1 MSPLLAPELWVV
13 HEARGRLRVHLP
25 RWSGVGADRLER
37 ELLGLVGVTAVRASA
52 ATGNLLVCFD
62 VELTDRGTV
71 LDRLRGLRAPRAR
84 AAAPGARAR
93 ERPRSIP
100 LPHVLHERGGR
111 RRRVRIT
118 VRGLDR
124 DHQLGAHVVRE
135 LEAIPGVE
143 RALASPLTGRVLVD
157 YSEHLVDV
165 EDLLAEVAGLEL
177 PGLPGEDRPAH
188 PLDPAPLTISA
199 VRTVGGALGL
209 ALVGVRRLA
218 GAEGPP
224 VSGGAAEV
232 AAAVGIVEGAPPVRE
247 QLHRLLGRNGA
258 EVTLSVLG
266 VVALTLSGS
275 SLGLATSAAG
285 ALRVLTEVRARR
297 AAWRG
302 YEGLMEGAPAAVA
315 GAEIRLDSGALVP
328 LSGRIVEG
336 YGTALAPDGLPAA
349 VRPGGL
355 VPGGARMFGGPF
367 VVELQAERAFTPTPR
382 PASIPSSALERYVDF
397 MGPVSLGYAVL
408 TAALTRS
415 WRRTFI
421 ALVLVNP
428 RPALIGAQAADAGA
442 SARAVRSGVIV
453 VGSRPDRPIA
463 LPDVV
468 MLDNPRILG
477 DGLELKEVLPLDGSL
492 SRAEAEELAAGIA
505 AAASLPWGRV
515 FSEVR
520 RTEVVD
526 GHFDGRRATAT
537 FAARRYALAPATPG
551 QLEASAADEPGAHW
565 LALTEQGRARP
576 LALIALV
583 PRLAEGVGDLV
594 DCCRHHR
601 VKLVLR
607 RRRGGDTAR
616 AIAERAGIGEV
627 VAGDPADIVREYQ
640 QRGELVLFVSDSA
653 RAGEAFAACDLAIAL
668 TSGRSGHFPARA
680 DLLAPDLT
688 ALAAVIESAARRRA
702 AIRDATAM
710 SVLANAIGVVW
721 GLRGSPEITGATNAT
736 YITALGA
743 IADAWLRQRGGRRS
757 LSVLTRLVD
766 PRPERWGRQSRAAV
780 IRALN
785 SRHDGL
791 STEQAQSRMQ
801 EPPAVTNENR
811 FTTALADQM
820 RSPLNG
826 LLAGG
831 AGVSLIL
838 GTAAD
843 VALIGAVILTNA
855 AVGAW
860 QEHTASEAA
869 QALERLGAATA
880 QVLRDG
886 RPHIIPAGE
895 VVAGDVL
902 LLDSGDRVAADARLL
917 HCEGLEVDESAL
929 TGESVPVRKGAS
941 GGTDASRI
949 VLAGTDVTVGT
960 ARAMAVAVGQNT
972 RMGALAAALAH
983 ETNGQTPLG
992 QRLSL
997 MLHQGI
1003 PIIAASGALITVS
1016 GLLWGRP
1023 LLPQLALGASAAIAA
1038 LPEGLP
1044 LLAGAAEAAVARRLA
1059 SRNVLVR
1066 RLSAVEALGRVDIA
1080 CCDKT
1085 GTMTDGR
1092 LALSLVASLE
1102 QEATMPSPLGP
1113 QLADVLLV
1121 GALATPHPAA
1131 SGAGAHPTDVAVVR
1145 AAEQHG
1151 LTASLEQERERESP
1165 FDPARSYHAA
1175 LVGGRLCLKGA
1186 AEVLLPRCTRERRDG
1201 RDAPLSESG
1210 RQRLLEQA
1218 RLLAERGLRVLVVT
1232 EGRPAGSLEDAQE
1245 LVALGYLGISDP
1257 LRSGVADAIHRCQEA
1272 GVRLVM
1278 LTGDH
1283 PATACAIAREAGLPA
1298 EGDQVLT
1305 GAEIAELDDA
1315 MLDRSLERAVVVARI
1330 TPLDKLRI
1338 VESLQRQGHTVAMT
1352 GDGVNDAPALRLADV
1367 GVAMGRG
1374 GTEVARQA
1382 ADVVLVDDDFSTLV
1396 EALVEGRAFWQNIRR
1411 ALGLLLGGNLGE
1423 LGLIAG
1429 AGILGRDAPLT
1440 TRQILTVNL
1449 VTDVLPALGVAVQQP
1464 EHRKL
1469 AALAREGTAGLGT
1482 PLRDDI
1488 LRRAAATA
1496 LPSLVSYLVAT
1507 RAGGPAQGRAVAF
1520 ASIVA
1525 TQLAQML
1532 AVGHAQGQL
1541 TTPVLGAAAVCGGV
1555 VFASV
1560 ALPPLNGLLELTRPT
1575 PTSWAIIAAAA
1586 AGALIIGRV
1595 LAPAGNGSQ
1604 PLRPFTTSLQA
1615 DQTIAT

>member
-1 MSPLLAPELWVV
+1 MP
-13 HEARGRLRVHLP
+13 GRLRVHLP
-25 RWSGVGADRLER
+25 RWSGAGADRLAS
-37 ELLGLVGVTAVRASA
+37 ELLELRGVTAVRASST
-52 ATGNLLVCFD
+52 TGNILVCFD
-62 VELTDRGTV
+62 VELTKRETV
-71 LDRLRGLRAPRAR
+71 MERLRGLRVPRAQT
-84 AAAPGARAR
+84 ASPGARTGDL
-93 ERPRSIP
+93 PRSTP
-100 LPHVLHERGGR
+100 LPHVLHERRGR

-118 VRGLDR
+118 VPGLDR
-124 DHQLGAHVVRE
+124 DHQLGARVVRE
-135 LEAIPGVE
+135 LEAIAGVE
-143 RALASPLTGRVLVD
+143 RALATPLTGRVLVD
-157 YSEHLVDV
+157 YSEHLIDV
-165 EDLLAEVAGLEL
+165 EHLLAAVTRLEL
-177 PGLPGEDRPAH
+177 PDLPDEDRPTH
-188 PLDPAPLTISA
+188 PLDPAPLTVSA

-209 ALVGVRRLA
+209 ALVSVNRLG

-224 VSGGAAEV
+224 VSGGAAGV

-247 QLHRLLGRNGA
+247 QLHRLLGRNPA
-258 EVTLSVLG
+258 EVTLAVLG
-266 VVALTLSGS
+266 TVTLALSGS
-275 SLGLATSAAG
+275 SLGLLTTGAG

-297 AAWRG
+297 AAWRR
-302 YEGLMEGAPAAVA
+302 YEGLLEGAPAVMA
-315 GAEIRLDSGALVP
+315 GAEIRLDSGARVP

-336 YGTALAPDGLPAA
+336 YGTALAADGLPTA

-355 VPGGARMFGGPF
+355 VPGGARVFGGPF
-367 VVELQAERAFTPTPR
+367 IVELVADSAFTPAPR
-382 PASIPSSALERYVDF
+382 PTPIPSSALDRYVNL
-397 MGPVSLGYAVL
+397 MGPASLGYAAL
-408 TAALTRS
+408 TAALTHS

-442 SARAVRSGVIV
+442 SARTLRSGVIV

-468 MLDNPRILG
+468 VLDNPRVLT
-477 DGLELKEVLPLDGSL
+477 DGLELKEVLPLDQAL
-492 SRAEAEELAAGIA
+492 SRIEAEELAAGIA
-505 AAASLPWGRV
+505 GAASGPWGRI

-526 GHFDGRRATAT
+526 GHFDGRRASARLG
-537 FAARRYALAPATPG
+537 ARRYALAPATARAR
-551 QLEASAADEPGAHW
+551 QLERSPADQPGAHW

-576 LALIALV
+576 LALIGLV
-583 PRLAEGVGDLV
+583 PRLAEGAGDLV
-594 DCCRHHR
+594 AGCRHNG

-607 RRRGGDTAR
+607 RHRVRDTAQ
-616 AIAERAGIGEV
+616 AIAERAGLGEV
-627 VAGDPADIVREYQ
+627 VGGDPAEIVHEHQR
-640 QRGELVLFVSDSA
+640 RGERVAFVSDSA
-653 RAGEAFAACDLAIAL
+653 HAGAAFAACDLAIAL
-668 TSGRSGHFPARA
+668 TSGRSGQFPARA

-688 ALAAVIESAARRRA
+688 AVAAVIDAAARRRA

-710 SVLANAIGVVW
+710 SLLANAVGVIW
-721 GLRGSPEITGATNAT
+721 GLRGSPQIARATSAT
-736 YITALGA
+736 YIAALGA
-743 IADAWLRQRGGRRS
+743 IADVWLRERGGQRS

-780 IRALN
+780 IRALD
-785 SRHDGL
+785 SRNDGL
-791 STEQAQSRMQ
+791 STEQAQTRVQ
-801 EPPAVTNENR
+801 ERPAASSENR
-811 FTTALADQM
+811 FVGALADQM
-820 RSPLNG
+820 RSPLSG

-831 AGVSLIL
+831 AAVSMLL
-838 GTAAD
+838 GSAAD
-843 VALIGAVILTNA
+843 VVLIGAVILTNA

-860 QEHTASEAA
+860 QEQAAGEAA
-869 QALERLGAATA
+869 QTLERLGAATA
-880 QVLRDG
+880 HVLRDG
-886 RPHIIPAGE
+886 SPCTIPADH
-895 VVAGDVL
+895 VVTGDVL
-902 LLDSGDRVAADARLL
+902 LLAPGDRVAADARLL
-917 HCEGLEVDESAL
+917 RCEGLEIDESAL

-941 GGTDASRI
+941 GGTDDSRI

-960 ARAMAVAVGQNT
+960 ARAVAVAVGQDT

-997 MLHQGI
+997 MLQQGI
-1003 PIIAASGALITVS
+1003 PIIAASGAVVTVS

-1059 SRNVLVR
+1059 SRNALVR

-1085 GTMTDGR
+1085 GTMTDGL
-1092 LALSLVASLE
+1092 LAVSLVASLD
-1102 QEATMPSPLGP
+1102 QEATMKSRLVP

-1121 GALATPHPAA
+1121 GALATPHPSASDAA
-1131 SGAGAHPTDVAVVR
+1131 VHPTDVAVVR

-1151 LTASLEQERERESP
+1151 LTAHLEQARERESP
-1165 FDPARSYHAA
+1165 FDAARSYHAA
-1175 LVGGRLCLKGA
+1175 LVGGRLCFKGA
-1186 AEVLLPRCTRERRDG
+1186 PEVLLPLCTRQRRDG
-1201 RDAPLSESG
+1201 RDLPLSQRG
-1210 RQRLLEQA
+1210 RRRLLEQA
-1218 RLLAERGLRVLVVT
+1218 RRLAERGLRVLIVA
-1232 EGRPAGSLEDAQE
+1232 EGPPGGALEDPQE
-1245 LVALGYLGISDP
+1245 LLALGYLGISDP
-1257 LRSGVADAIHRCQEA
+1257 LRSGVADAVARCQEA
-1272 GVRLVM
+1272 GIRLVM

-1305 GAEIAELDDA
+1305 GADIAELDDPV
-1315 MLDRSLERAVVVARI
+1315 LDRSLERAVVVARI

-1382 ADVVLVDDDFSTLV
+1382 ADVVLADDDFSTLV

-1429 AGILGRDAPLT
+1429 AGVLGRDAPLT
-1440 TRQILTVNL
+1440 TRQILTINL
-1449 VTDVLPALGVAVQQP
+1449 VTDVLPALSVAVQQP
-1464 EHRKL
+1464 EHREL
-1469 AALAREGTAGLGT
+1469 AALAREGTSGLDK

-1488 LRRAAATA
+1488 LRRGAATA
-1496 LPSLVSYLVAT
+1496 APSLAAYLLAT
-1507 RAGGPAQGRAVAF
+1507 HAGGPAQGRAVAF

-1560 ALPPLNGLLELTRPT
+1560 ALPPLNGLLGLTRPT
-1575 PTSWAIIAAAA
+1575 PTSWAIIATAA
-1586 AGALIIGRV
+1586 AGALITGRL
-1595 LAPAGNGSQ
+1595 LAPAGDGNQ
-1604 PLRPFTTSLQA
+1604 PV
-1615 DQTIAT
+1615 

>member
-1 MSPLLAPELWVV
+1 MPPVVAELRVV
-13 HEARGRLRVHLP
+13 HEARGRLRVHL
-25 RWSGVGADRLER
+25 RSWSGAGAARLER
-37 ELLGLVGVTAVRASA
+37 ELLGLRGVTAVRASP
-52 ATGNLLVCFD
+52 ATGNVLVCFD
-62 VELTDRGTV
+62 VERIDRETV
-71 LDRLRGLRAPRAR
+71 MERLRGLRLPRAR
-84 AAAPGARAR
+84 AAPPVERTR
-93 ERPRSIP
+93 ERPRSTP
-100 LPHVLHERGGR
+100 LPHVLHERRGH

-124 DHQLGAHVVRE
+124 DHRLGARVVRE

-143 RALASPLTGRVLVD
+143 RAVASPLTGRVLVD

-165 EDLLAEVAGLEL
+165 EDLVAEVTGLEL

-188 PLDPAPLTISA
+188 PLDPAPLTVSA

-209 ALVGVRRLA
+209 ALVAVRGLA

-224 VSGGAAEV
+224 VRAGAAEV
-232 AAAVGIVEGAPPVRE
+232 AAAVGVVEGAPAIRE
-247 QLHRLLGRNGA
+247 QLQRLLGRNRA
-258 EVTLSVLG
+258 EVSLSVLG
-266 VVALTLSGS
+266 VAALALSGS

-297 AAWRG
+297 AAWRR
-302 YEGLMEGAPAAVA
+302 YEGLLESAPAAVA
-315 GAEIRLDSGALVP
+315 GAEIRLDSGARVP

-336 YGTALAPDGLPAA
+336 TGTALAPDGLPVP
-349 VRPGGL
+349 VRPEGL
-355 VPGGARMFGGPF
+355 VPGGARVFGGPF
-367 VVELQAERAFTPTPR
+367 VVELGGERAFTPAPR
-382 PASIPSSALERYVDF
+382 PTSIPPSPLDRYVGL
-397 MGPVSLGYAVL
+397 MGPVSLGYAAL
-408 TAALTRS
+408 TAVLTRS
-415 WRRTFI
+415 WRRTFV

-442 SARAVRSGVIV
+442 SARALRSGVIV

-468 MLDNPRILG
+468 VLDNPRVLG
-477 DGLELKEVLPLDGSL
+477 DGLELKQVLPVDGAL
-492 SRAEAEELAAGIA
+492 TRVEVEGLAAGIA
-505 AAASLPWGRV
+505 GAASLPWGRV
-515 FSEVR
+515 FSEGTR
-520 RTEVVD
+520 ADVVD

-537 FAARRYALAPATPG
+537 AGDRRYALAPATPR

-565 LALTEQGRARP
+565 LALTEHGHARP
-576 LALIALV
+576 LGLIALV

-594 DCCRHHR
+594 DGCRRHG

-607 RRRGGDTAR
+607 RHSERVSAR
-616 AIAERAGIGEV
+616 AIAERAGIGEL
-627 VAGDPADIVREYQ
+627 VAGNSADIVREHQ
-640 QRGELVLFVSDSA
+640 RRGERVAFVSDSA
-653 RAGEAFAACDLAIAL
+653 RAGDAFAVCDLAIAL

-680 DLLAPDLT
+680 DLLTPDLT

-721 GLRGSPEITGATNAT
+721 GLRGSPEIAGATNAT

-780 IRALN
+780 IRALD

-791 STEQAQSRMQ
+791 STEQAARRVH
-801 EPPAVTNENR
+801 ELPAAASENG
-811 FTTALADQM
+811 FVTALADQI
-820 RSPLNG
+820 RSPLTG

-831 AGVSLIL
+831 AAVSLL
-838 GTAAD
+838 FGATAD

-860 QEHTASEAA
+860 QEHAAGEAA
-869 QALERLGAATA
+869 QALERLGAASA
-880 QVLRDG
+880 QVQRDG
-886 RPHIIPAGE
+886 SPRTIPARE
-895 VVAGDVL
+895 VVTGDVL
-902 LLDSGDRVAADARLL
+902 LLASGDRVAADARLL

-929 TGESVPVRKGAS
+929 TGESIPVRKVAS

-960 ARAMAVAVGQNT
+960 ARAVAVAVGKDT
-972 RMGALAAALAH
+972 RMGALGAALAH
-983 ETNGQTPLG
+983 EANGQTPLG

-997 MLHQGI
+997 MLRQGI

-1023 LLPQLALGASAAIAA
+1023 LLPQLALGASAAVAA

-1102 QEATMPSPLGP
+1102 QEATMPARLGP
-1113 QLADVLLV
+1113 ELADVLLV
-1121 GALATPHPAA
+1121 GALATPHPEA
-1131 SGAGAHPTDVAVVR
+1131 SDAGVHPTDVAVVR

-1151 LTASLEQERERESP
+1151 LTLDLEQTRERESP

-1201 RDAPLSESG
+1201 HDAPLNASG
-1210 RQRLLEQA
+1210 RRRLLEQA
-1218 RLLAERGLRVLVVT
+1218 RRLAERGLRVLIVA
-1232 EGRPAGSLEDAQE
+1232 EGPPDGVLEDPQE
-1245 LVALGYLGISDP
+1245 LVAVGYLGISDP
-1257 LRSGVADAIHRCQEA
+1257 LRSGVADAVHRCQEA

-1283 PATACAIAREAGLPA
+1283 PATAYAIARQAGLPA
-1298 EGDQVLT
+1298 TDDQVLT
-1305 GAEIAELDDA
+1305 GTEIAELDDA
-1315 MLDRSLERAVVVARI
+1315 MLDRSLERAAVVARI

-1338 VESLQRQGHTVAMT
+1338 VESLQRRGHTVAMT

-1382 ADVVLVDDDFSTLV
+1382 ADVVLADDDFSTLV

-1423 LGLIAG
+1423 LGLMAG
-1429 AGILGRDAPLT
+1429 AGVLGRDAPLT
-1440 TRQILTVNL
+1440 TRQILTINL

-1464 EHRKL
+1464 EHRTL

-1488 LRRAAATA
+1488 LRRAAATGV
-1496 LPSLVSYLVAT
+1496 PSLAAYLVAT

-1520 ASIVA
+1520 VSIVA

-1541 TTPVLGAAAVCGGV
+1541 TPPVLGAAAICGGV

-1560 ALPPLNGLLELTRPT
+1560 ALPPVNGVLELTRPT
-1575 PTSWAIIAAAA
+1575 PTSWAITAAAA

-1595 LAPAGNGSQ
+1595 LAPAGNESQ
-1604 PLRPFTTSLQA
+1604 PIWPDTTSLQA

>member
-1 MSPLLAPELWVV
+1 MSPPPAPELRVV

-25 RWSGVGADRLER
+25 RWSGAGADQLER
-37 ELLGLVGVTAVRASA
+37 EVLGSHGVTAVRASP
-52 ATGNLLVCFD
+52 ATRNVLVCFD
-62 VELTDRGTV
+62 VDLTDRETV
-71 LDRLRGLRAPRAR
+71 MERLRGLHVPRAR
-84 AAAPGARAR
+84 TASRGTRTH
-93 ERPRSIP
+93 ERPRSTP
-100 LPHVLHERGGR
+100 LPHVLHERRGR

-118 VRGLDR
+118 IRGLDR
-124 DHQLGAHVVRE
+124 DHQLGARVVRE

-143 RALASPLTGRVLVD
+143 QALASPLTGRVLVD

-165 EDLLAEVAGLEL
+165 EDLVAKVAGLEL
-177 PGLPGEDRPAH
+177 PELPGEDRPAH
-188 PLDPAPLTISA
+188 PLDPAPLSESV
-199 VRTVGGALGL
+199 VRAAGGALGL
-209 ALVGVRRLA
+209 TLVTARRLA

-224 VSGGAAEV
+224 VDSGPAEV

-247 QLHRLLGRNGA
+247 QLHRLLGRNRA

-266 VVALTLSGS
+266 IVALTLSGS
-275 SLGLATSAAG
+275 SLGLVTSAAG
-285 ALRVLTEVRARR
+285 ALRVVTEVRARR

-302 YEGLMEGAPAAVA
+302 YEGLLEGAPAATA
-315 GAEIRLDSGALVP
+315 GAEVRLDSGARVP

-336 YGTALAPDGLPAA
+336 NGTALAPDGLPAPA
-349 VRPGGL
+349 RPGGL
-355 VPGGARMFGGPF
+355 VPAGARLFGGPF
-367 VVELQAERAFTPTPR
+367 VIELQGERAFTPAPR
-382 PASIPSSALERYVDF
+382 PTSSPSSVLDRYVGLI
-397 MGPVSLGYAVL
+397 GPLSLGYAAL

-442 SARAVRSGVIV
+442 SARALRSGVIV

-468 MLDNPRILG
+468 VLDNPRVLT
-477 DGLELKEVLPLDGSL
+477 DGLELKDVLPLDPVM
-492 SRAEAEELAAGIA
+492 SRVELEELAAGIA
-505 AAASLPWGRV
+505 GAASMPWGRI
-515 FSEVR
+515 FSEGR
-520 RTEVVD
+520 RAEVVD
-526 GHFDGRRATAT
+526 GDFDGRRATAT
-537 FAARRYALAPATPG
+537 FGARRYALAPATPR

-565 LALTEQGRARP
+565 LALTEQGRTRP

-583 PRLAEGVGDLV
+583 PRLADGVGDLV
-594 DCCRHHR
+594 DGCRRHG
-601 VKLVLR
+601 VKLLLR
-607 RRRGGDTAR
+607 RHRGRDTAQT
-616 AIAERAGIGEV
+616 IAERARLGEV
-627 VAGDPADIVREYQ
+627 VAGKAANIVREHRQ
-640 QRGELVLFVSDSA
+640 HGERVAFVSDSA
-653 RAGEAFAACDLAIAL
+653 RAGEAFAACDLAIAV
-668 TSGRSGHFPARA
+668 TSGRSGQFPARA

-721 GLRGSPEITGATNAT
+721 GLRGSPEIIGATNAT

-743 IADAWLRQRGGRRS
+743 IADAWARERGGRRS
-757 LSVLTRLVD
+757 LSVLTRLAD
-766 PRPERWGRQSRAAV
+766 PRPERWGRQSRAAAV
-780 IRALN
+780 RALN
-785 SRHDGL
+785 SRPDGL
-791 STEQAQSRMQ
+791 SSEQAARRLR
-801 EPPAVTNENR
+801 EPPGLASENR
-811 FTTALADQM
+811 FATALADQM
-820 RSPLNG
+820 RSPLTG

-831 AGVSLIL
+831 AAVSLMF
-838 GTAAD
+838 GAVAD

-860 QEHTASEAA
+860 QEHVAGEAA
-869 QALERLGAATA
+869 QTLERLGAASA
-880 QVLRDG
+880 HVLRDG
-886 RPHIIPAGE
+886 SPRTIPAGE
-895 VVAGDVL
+895 VVPGDVL
-902 LLDSGDRVAADARLL
+902 LLASGDRVAADARLL
-917 HCEGLEVDESAL
+917 DCEGLEVDESAL
-929 TGESVPVRKGAS
+929 TGESVPVRKEAS

-960 ARAMAVAVGQNT
+960 ARAVAVAVGQDT

-983 ETNGQTPLG
+983 EANGQTPLG

-997 MLHQGI
+997 MLRQGI
-1003 PIIAASGALITVS
+1003 PIIATSGALITVS

-1023 LLPQLALGASAAIAA
+1023 LLPQLALGASAAVAA

-1102 QEATMPSPLGP
+1102 EEATMPSRLSP

-1151 LTASLEQERERESP
+1151 LTSHLEQERERESP

-1186 AEVLLPRCTRERRDG
+1186 AEVLLPRCTHERRDG
-1201 RDAPLSESG
+1201 RDAPLSENG
-1210 RQRLLEQA
+1210 RRRLLEQA
-1218 RLLAERGLRVLVVT
+1218 RWLAERGLRVLIVA
-1232 EGRPAGSLEDAQE
+1232 EGRPGGSLEDPQE

-1257 LRSGVADAIHRCQEA
+1257 LRSGVADAVRRCQDA

-1298 EGDQVLT
+1298 NDDQVLT
-1305 GAEIAELDDA
+1305 GTEIAELDDA

-1338 VESLQRQGHTVAMT
+1338 VESLQRRGHTVAMT

-1382 ADVVLVDDDFSTLV
+1382 ADVVLADDDFSTLV

-1429 AGILGRDAPLT
+1429 AGVLGRDAPLT
-1440 TRQILTVNL
+1440 TRQILTINL
-1449 VTDVLPALGVAVQQP
+1449 ITDVLPALGVAVQPP

-1469 AALAREGTAGLGT
+1469 AALAREGTAGLGA

-1488 LRRAAATA
+1488 LRRATATSV
-1496 LPSLVSYLVAT
+1496 PSLAAYLVAT
-1507 RAGGPAQGRAVAF
+1507 RAGGPAQGRSVAF
-1520 ASIVA
+1520 MSIVA

-1532 AVGHAQGQL
+1532 AVGEAQGQL

-1560 ALPPLNGLLELTRPT
+1560 ALPPVNDLLELTRPT
-1575 PTSWAIIAAAA
+1575 PTSWAITAAAA
-1586 AGALIIGRV
+1586 AGALIIGPV
-1595 LAPAGNGSQ
+1595 LAPAGNGNG
-1604 PLRPFTTSLQA
+1604 PVRAGHTFVTG
-1615 DQTIAT
+1615 

>member
-1 MSPLLAPELWVV
+1 M
-13 HEARGRLRVHLP
+13 
-25 RWSGVGADRLER
+25 
-37 ELLGLVGVTAVRASA
+37 
-52 ATGNLLVCFD
+52 
-62 VELTDRGTV
+62 
-71 LDRLRGLRAPRAR
+71 
-84 AAAPGARAR
+84 
-93 ERPRSIP
+93 
-100 LPHVLHERGGR
+100 
-111 RRRVRIT
+111 RIT

-124 DHQLGAHVVRE
+124 DHQLGARVVRE

-143 RALASPLTGRVLVD
+143 QALASPLTGRVLVD
-157 YSEHLVDV
+157 YREHLVDV

-177 PGLPGEDRPAH
+177 PRLAGEDRPVH
-188 PLDPAPLTISA
+188 PLDPEPLTVSA

-209 ALVGVRRLA
+209 TLVAVRRLV

-247 QLHRLLGRNGA
+247 QLHRLLGRNRA

-266 VVALTLSGS
+266 TVTLALSGS
-275 SLGLATSAAG
+275 SLGLATTGAG

-297 AAWRG
+297 AAWRR
-302 YEGLMEGAPAAVA
+302 YEGLLEGAPAAVA
-315 GAEIRLDSGALVP
+315 GAEIRLDSGARVP

-336 YGTALAPDGLPAA
+336 YGTALAPDGLPRR

-355 VPGGARMFGGPF
+355 VRGGARVFGGPF
-367 VVELQAERAFTPTPR
+367 VVELQGERAFR
-382 PASIPSSALERYVDF
+382 PAPRRTSIPPSALDRYVDLI
-397 MGPVSLGYAVL
+397 GPVSLGFAAL

-442 SARAVRSGVIV
+442 SARALRSGVVV

-468 MLDNPRILG
+468 VLDNPRVLA
-477 DGLELKEVLPLDGSL
+477 DGLELDALPLD
-492 SRAEAEELAAGIA
+492 RALTRVEVEELATGIA
-505 AAASLPWGRV
+505 GAASLPWGRI

-520 RTEVVD
+520 RAEVVD
-526 GHFDGRRATAT
+526 GNFDGRRATAM
-537 FAARRYALAPATPG
+537 FGGRRYALAAATRR
-551 QLEASAADEPGAHW
+551 QREAAVVDEPGAHW
-565 LALTEQGRARP
+565 LALTVEGRMRP
-576 LALIALV
+576 LAMIALV
-583 PRLAEGVGDLV
+583 PRLAEGAVDLV
-594 DCCRHHR
+594 DGCRQHGVR
-601 VKLVLR
+601 LVLR
-607 RRRGGDTAR
+607 RHRKGDAAQ
-616 AIAERAGIGEV
+616 AIAERARVGEI
-627 VAGDPADIVREYQ
+627 VAGDPVGIVRELQ
-640 QRGELVLFVSDSA
+640 QRGERVAFVSDSA
-653 RAGEAFAACDLAIAL
+653 RAGRAFAACDLAIAL

-688 ALAAVIESAARRRA
+688 ALAAVIESGARRRA
-702 AIRDATAM
+702 AIRDAIAM
-710 SVLANAIGVVW
+710 SLLANGIGVIW
-721 GLRGSPEITGATNAT
+721 GLRGSPEIVRATNAT

-743 IADAWLRQRGGRRS
+743 IADAWLRERGGRRS
-757 LSVLTRLVD
+757 PSALARLVD

-780 IRALN
+780 IRAMD
-785 SRHDGL
+785 SRQHGL
-791 STEQAQSRMQ
+791 SAEEAQSRVQ
-801 EPPAVTNENR
+801 EEPAAASDNH
-811 FTTALADQM
+811 FATALAEQM

-826 LLAGG
+826 LLTGG
-831 AGVSLIL
+831 AAISLL
-838 GTAAD
+838 FGAAAD
-843 VALIGAVILTNA
+843 VALIAAVILTNA

-860 QEHTASEAA
+860 QEQTAGKAA

-880 QVLRDG
+880 RVMRDG
-886 RPHIIPAGE
+886 RPCTIPARE
-895 VVAGDVL
+895 VVVGDVL
-902 LLDSGDRVAADARLL
+902 LLAPGDRVPADARLL

-949 VLAGTDVTVGT
+949 FLAGTDVTVGT
-960 ARAMAVAVGQNT
+960 ARAVAVAVGKDT

-983 ETNGQTPLG
+983 EADGQTPLG
-992 QRLSL
+992 QRLSR
-997 MLHQGI
+997 MLRQGV
-1003 PIIAASGALITVS
+1003 PIIVASGALVTVS

-1023 LLPQLALGASAAIAA
+1023 LLPQLALGASAAVAA

-1059 SRNVLVR
+1059 SRNALVR
-1066 RLSAVEALGRVDIA
+1066 RLSAVEALGRVDVA

-1102 QEATMPSPLGP
+1102 DEATMPARLRP

-1121 GALATPHPAA
+1121 GALATPHPEA
-1131 SGAGAHPTDVAVVR
+1131 SDAGVHPTDVAVVR

-1151 LTASLEQERERESP
+1151 LMLHLEQTRERESP

-1186 AEVLLPRCTRERRDG
+1186 AEALLPRCSRQRLAG

-1210 RQRLLEQA
+1210 RRRLLEQA
-1218 RLLAERGLRVLVVT
+1218 RRLAERGLRVLIVA
-1232 EGRPAGSLEDAQE
+1232 EGPSEGALEDPQD

-1257 LRSGVADAIHRCQEA
+1257 LRSGVADAVHRCHEA

-1283 PATACAIAREAGLPA
+1283 PATACAIAREAGLLA

-1338 VESLQRQGHTVAMT
+1338 VESLQRRGHTVAMT

-1367 GVAMGRG
+1367 GVAMGKG

-1382 ADVVLVDDDFSTLV
+1382 ADVVLADDDFSTLV

-1429 AGILGRDAPLT
+1429 AGVLGRDAPLT
-1440 TRQILTVNL
+1440 TRQILTINL
-1449 VTDVLPALGVAVQQP
+1449 VTDVLPALSVAVQQP

-1469 AALAREGTAGLGT
+1469 AALAREGTAGLGR

-1496 LPSLVSYLVAT
+1496 LPSLAAYLLAT

-1520 ASIVA
+1520 VSIVA

-1560 ALPPLNGLLELTRPT
+1560 ALPPLNRLLELTLPT
-1575 PTSWAIIAAAA
+1575 ATSWAITAAAA
-1586 AGALIIGRV
+1586 AGALIVGRV
-1595 LAPAGNGSQ
+1595 LAPAGNEE
-1604 PLRPFTTSLQA
+1604 
-1615 DQTIAT
+1615 ATELTVHNLVTG

>member
-1 MSPLLAPELWVV
+1 MV

-25 RWSGVGADRLER
+25 RWSGVGADRVESK
-37 ELLGLVGVTAVRASA
+37 LLGLRGVTVVRASA
-52 ATGNLLVCFD
+52 ATGNVLVCFD
-62 VELTDRGTV
+62 VDVTDRETV
-71 LDRLRGLRAPRAR
+71 MERLRGLRVPRVQAARPGTRAR
-84 AAAPGARAR
+84 G
-93 ERPRSIP
+93 RPRSTP

-124 DHQLGAHVVRE
+124 DHQLGAHAVRE

-143 RALASPLTGRVLVD
+143 RVLASPLTGRVLVE

-165 EDLLAEVAGLEL
+165 EDLVAEVTGLEL
-177 PGLPGEDRPAH
+177 PELPGEDRPAH
-188 PLDPAPLTISA
+188 PLDPVPLTVSA
-199 VRTVGGALGL
+199 SRVVGSALGL
-209 ALVGVRRLA
+209 TLVAVRRLA

-224 VSGGAAEV
+224 ISAGAAEV

-247 QLHRLLGRNGA
+247 QLQRLLGRNRA

-266 VVALTLSGS
+266 SVTLALSGS
-275 SLGLATSAAG
+275 WLGLAATGAG

-297 AAWRG
+297 AAWRR
-302 YEGLMEGAPAAVA
+302 YEALLEGAPAAMA
-315 GAEIRLDSGALVP
+315 GAEIRLDSGARVP

-336 YGTALAPDGLPAA
+336 YGTALAPDGLPQP
-349 VRPGGL
+349 VCPGAL
-355 VPGGARMFGGPF
+355 VQGGARVFGGPF
-367 VVELQAERAFTPTPR
+367 VVELRAERAFMPAPR
-382 PASIPSSALERYVDF
+382 LTSMPASDLDRYASLI
-397 MGPVSLGYAVL
+397 GPLSLGYAAL

-415 WRRTFI
+415 WGRTFI

-442 SARAVRSGVIV
+442 SARALRSGVIV

-468 MLDNPRILG
+468 VLDNPRVLTE
-477 DGLELKEVLPLDGSL
+477 GLELKEVLPLDRAL
-492 SRAEAEELAAGIA
+492 SRVEVEELAAGIA
-505 AAASLPWGRV
+505 GAASSPWGRI

-520 RTEVVD
+520 RAEVVE
-526 GHFDGRRATAT
+526 GNFDGRRATAT
-537 FAARRYALAPATPG
+537 FGARRYALAPATPRE
-551 QLEASAADEPGAHW
+551 LEAAAAAEPGAQW

-583 PRLAEGVGDLV
+583 PRLAEGVGELV
-594 DCCRHHR
+594 DGCRHHG

-607 RRRGGDTAR
+607 RHRGGDTAQ
-616 AIAERAGIGEV
+616 AIAERARVGEV
-627 VAGDPADIVREYQ
+627 ITGDPADIVRERQ
-640 QRGELVLFVSDSA
+640 RRGERVAFVSDSA
-653 RAGEAFAACDLAIAL
+653 LAGEAFAACDLAIAL

-710 SVLANAIGVVW
+710 SVLANGVGVIW
-721 GLRGSPEITGATNAT
+721 GLRGSPDVIRAT
-736 YITALGA
+736 YATYVTALGA
-743 IADAWLRQRGGRRS
+743 IGDAWLRLHGGRRS
-757 LSVLTRLVD
+757 QSVLARLVD
-766 PRPERWGRQSRAAV
+766 PRPERWGGESRAAV
-780 IRALN
+780 IRAMD
-785 SRHDGL
+785 SRQDGL
-791 STEQAQSRMQ
+791 SAAQAQARVQ
-801 EPPAVTNENR
+801 EEPAAANENR
-811 FTTALADQM
+811 FASALADQM
-820 RSPLNG
+820 RSPLTG

-831 AGVSLIL
+831 AAVSLL
-838 GTAAD
+838 FGAAAD

-860 QEHTASEAA
+860 QERAAGEAA
-869 QALERLGAATA
+869 HALERLGAATA
-880 QVLRDG
+880 HVLRDG
-886 RPHIIPAGE
+886 RPRTIPARE
-895 VVAGDVL
+895 VVVGDVL
-902 LLDSGDRVAADARLL
+902 LLAHGDRVAADARLL

-929 TGESVPVRKGAS
+929 TGESVPVSKGAS
-941 GGTDASRI
+941 GGTDASRV

-960 ARAMAVAVGQNT
+960 ARAIAVAVGKDT

-983 ETNGQTPLG
+983 EANGQTPLG

-997 MLHQGI
+997 MLRQGL
-1003 PIIAASGALITVS
+1003 PIIAASGGLITVS
-1016 GLLWGRP
+1016 GVLWGRP
-1023 LLPQLALGASAAIAA
+1023 LLPQLALGASAAVAA

-1059 SRNVLVR
+1059 SRKALVR
-1066 RLSAVEALGRVDIA
+1066 RLSAVEALGRVDVA

-1085 GTMTDGR
+1085 GTMTEGR

-1102 QEATMPSPLGP
+1102 QEARMPSILRP

-1131 SGAGAHPTDVAVVR
+1131 SDAGAHPTDVAVVH
-1145 AAEQHG
+1145 AAEQYG
-1151 LTASLEQERERESP
+1151 LTLLLEQTRERESP

-1175 LVGGRLCLKGA
+1175 LVGSRLCLKGA
-1186 AEVLLPRCTRERRDG
+1186 AEVLLPRCTRQRRGG
-1201 RDAPLSESG
+1201 RDAPLSEGG
-1210 RQRLLEQA
+1210 RRRLLEQA
-1218 RLLAERGLRVLVVT
+1218 TRLAERGLRVLIVA
-1232 EGRPAGSLEDAQE
+1232 EGLPGGALDDPQD
-1245 LVALGYLGISDP
+1245 LVALGFLGMRDP
-1257 LRSGVADAIHRCQEA
+1257 LRLGVTDAVHRCQEA

-1305 GAEIAELDDA
+1305 GTEIAELDDA
-1315 MLDRSLERAVVVARI
+1315 ALDRSLERAVVIARI

-1382 ADVVLVDDDFSTLV
+1382 ADVVLTDDDFSTLV

-1423 LGLIAG
+1423 LGLMAG
-1429 AGILGRDAPLT
+1429 AGVLGRDAPLT

-1449 VTDVLPALGVAVQQP
+1449 VTDVLPALSVAVQQP

-1488 LRRAAATA
+1488 LRRGAATA
-1496 LPSLVSYLVAT
+1496 VPSLAAYLLAART
-1507 RAGGPAQGRAVAF
+1507 GGPAQGRAVAF
-1520 ASIVA
+1520 ASIVT

-1541 TTPVLGAAAVCGGV
+1541 TTPVLGSAAVCGGV
-1555 VFASV
+1555 VLASV
-1560 ALPPLNGLLELTRPT
+1560 ALPPLNGFLELTRPT
-1575 PTSWAIIAAAA
+1575 PTSWGITAAAA

-1595 LAPAGNGSQ
+1595 LTPTGNGS
-1604 PLRPFTTSLQA
+1604 PPVRPYTTPLQA
-1615 DQTIAT
+1615 DHANAT